1 MQWKIVRARTT
12 KITRATTAARHDLEH
27 YCRDLNGWPRSWMGL
42 EKDLPPGEQLLALF
56 RPFLEHLAA
65 SDLSPKTI
73 QKHVDNMWALGGEF
87 IRDLH
92 SDSSLRKKPV
102 ELVLRQMIEYDGPLL
117 YHGGEDQQR
126 SFDSTCRNFHG
137 FLTKTAPWCS
147 PSPTN
152 SPEEAFVLLAG
163 VTLSSGFA
171 QIITT
176 VARTGTDGYNG
187 DGGPAN
193 KAQLNLPTGLGVDGS
208 GNVYVVGML
217 NNRIR
222 KISTSGII
230 TTVAGNGTPS
240 YVVPVPPDGTAT
252 QLAESPVYFT
262 VGQDGTI
269 YFADFFTKK
278 VDPSGNL
285 TVIDRNL
292 ALAPNA
298 LSLDRS
304 GTLYFAVGN
313 IVKKY
318 IPNGVPQLV
327 AGPGTAG
334 VPGDNGPSLQGNFF
348 VSGLA
353 SDADGNIYIADGQ
366 NNRVRKFAPGGN
378 ITTVAGNRKAGFSGD
393 GGPAQ
398 QAQLNG
404 RYRTDYPA
412 SIPWRSMI
420 AGICTSRNQPKT
432 VCGRSAFRRLL
443 QCLKSRRAASRM
455 PPVTAPCLR
464 LESCSAFSAQTWLP
478 QQPALP
484 VCRCRDRKSTR
495 LNSSHLGISYA

>member
-1 MQWKIVRARTT
+1 MVQRRNSQSHQSTSLWGRM
-12 KITRATTAARHDLEH
+12 E
-27 YCRDLNGWPRSWMGL
+27 
-42 EKDLPPGEQLLALF
+42 
-56 RPFLEHLAA
+56 
-65 SDLSPKTI
+65 LS
-73 QKHVDNMWALGGEF
+73 
-87 IRDLH
+87 
-92 SDSSLRKKPV
+92 
-102 ELVLRQMIEYDGPLL
+102 
-117 YHGGEDQQR
+117 
-126 SFDSTCRNFHG
+126 
-137 FLTKTAPWCS
+137 
-147 PSPTN
+147 
-152 SPEEAFVLLAG
+152 
-163 VTLSSGFA
+163 
-171 QIITT
+171 
-176 VARTGTDGYNG
+176 
-187 DGGPAN
+187 
-193 KAQLNLPTGLGVDGS
+193 
-208 GNVYVVGML
+208 
-217 NNRIR
+217 
-222 KISTSGII
+222 ISTIS
-230 TTVAGNGTPS
+230 S
-240 YVVPVPPDGTAT
+240 
-252 QLAESPVYFT
+252 QRKS
-262 VGQDGTI
+262 
-269 YFADFFTKK
+269 
-278 VDPSGNL
+278 DPSGNL

-292 ALAPNA
+292 AIAPNA

-313 IVKKY
+313 TVKKY

-404 RYRTDYPA
+404 RYRTGYPA

-484 VCRCRDRKSTR
+484 VCRCR
-495 LNSSHLGISYA
+495 